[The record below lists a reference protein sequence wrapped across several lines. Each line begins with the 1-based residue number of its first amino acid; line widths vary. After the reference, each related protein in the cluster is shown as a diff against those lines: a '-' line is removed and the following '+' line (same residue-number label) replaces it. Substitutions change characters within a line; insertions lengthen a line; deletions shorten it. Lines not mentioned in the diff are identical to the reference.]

1 MGREFGGT
9 RNGLA
14 VLGTATGLMAVIA
27 LLAIAGGASM
37 DVGATTGPDLPDL
50 VVEEVSNI
58 TEVYQGED
66 AFFNV
71 SIRNLGTAAYL
82 TRTSGV
88 LEVHGYRDGET
99 EVATIFKVFW
109 DIYRGGNIVV
119 NLKVRFDTQGDHT
132 LRVVLD
138 PSDMVDEIND
148 DNNAASTEVHV
159 VPNPENRSPHAN
171 GGNDRFGYLG
181 EPMLFSARYSE
192 DPDNDALSYSWVF
205 GDGAKGSG
213 RFTNHTYIFVGDY
226 GSSLMVSDGEK
237 IDIDIFIVHVIER
250 PVNNPPLA
258 VIKIASGSVHEGK
271 DLMLDGSSSF
281 DPDFDRL
288 VYDWDLDA
296 SDGVDDLIRGAVV
309 AGRWDK
315 EGAYT
320 VTLMVTDGRTT
331 SKNTTTIIVTKPPPP
346 NVKPIANAGPE
357 IETEVGKGLQIS
369 GSGNDPD
376 GFITKWEWDL
386 DMDGIY
392 DTFSEA
398 DGTLYHSF
406 TEPGL
411 YTLKLRVTDNRGGTS
426 TDSITVKV
434 EKAGEGGNDSPG
446 PGALLTLAALTI
458 TSIGLG
464 ASGRR

>member
-1 MGREFGGT
+1 MGREFGGNRT
-9 RNGLA
+9 GLA
-14 VLGTATGLMAVIA
+14 VLGTATGLLVVIA

-37 DVGATTGPDLPDL
+37 DAGATDLPDL
-50 VVEEVSNI
+50 VVEEVYNI

-82 TRTSGV
+82 SRTSGV
-88 LEVHGYRDGET
+88 LEIHGYRDGET
-99 EVATIFKVFW
+99 DVTTIFKVFW
-109 DIYRGGNIVV
+109 DIYHGGNITV
-119 NLKVRFDTQGDHT
+119 NLKVRFDTLGEHT

-138 PSDMVDEIND
+138 PSEMVEEID
-148 DNNAASTEVHV
+148 DGNNAASTDVLV
-159 VPNPENRSPHAN
+159 IPSQENRPPDAD
-171 GGNDRFGYLG
+171 GGNDRFGYVG

-192 DPDNDALSYSWVF
+192 DPDNDALSYSWVY
-205 GDGAKGSG
+205 GDGAKGAG
-213 RFTNHTYIFVGDY
+213 RFTNHTYIFKGDY

-250 PVNNPPLA
+250 PINNPPLA
-258 VIKIASGSVHEGK
+258 VIMVESGSVHKGK
-271 DLMLDGSSSF
+271 ELMLDGSSSF
-281 DPDFDRL
+281 DADFDRL

-309 AGRWDK
+309 AGRWDE

-320 VTLMVTDGRTT
+320 VTLMVTDGRET

-346 NVKPIANAGPE
+346 NVKPIANAGPD

-386 DMDGIY
+386 DKDGKY

-398 DGTLYHSF
+398 DGTLYHTF
-406 TEPGL
+406 TEPGI

-426 TDSITVKV
+426 TNSIIVKV

-446 PGALLTLAALTI
+446 PGALLALVALSI
-458 TSIGLG
+458 VSIGLG
-464 ASGRR
+464 ASRQR